1 MALSRVD
8 REKITDSML
17 KIQSARSSLESVE
30 EAKIEDFELIQECL
44 ENADKN
50 LRSALRQVPL
60 KKDSSPLK

>member
-17 KIQSARSSLESVE
+17 KIQSARSSLETVE
-30 EAKIEDFELIQECL
+30 EAKIEDFEHIQECL

-50 LRSALRQVPL
+50 LRSALRQVPV
-60 KKDSSPLK
+60 KKDSTPLK